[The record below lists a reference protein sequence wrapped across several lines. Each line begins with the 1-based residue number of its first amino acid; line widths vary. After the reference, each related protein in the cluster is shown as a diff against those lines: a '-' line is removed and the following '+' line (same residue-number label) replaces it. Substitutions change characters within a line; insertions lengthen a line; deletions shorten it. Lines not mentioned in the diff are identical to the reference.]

1 MSVRQLKEQVLSV
14 LRTSKQP
21 TDDVLGKPFS
31 DATPDDLE
39 LYVAREDAY
48 VPLAAQAESSQRA
61 DDGTPLCMHC
71 HLEEGMAVY
80 VGFRA
85 PEQDAPGDPM
95 VQEPSL
101 DDDVED
107 MDAMPPSSPP

>member
-1 MSVRQLKEQVLSV
+1 MDDETTLLIKFSKTVLFLSLPLASMSVRQLKEQVLSV

-85 PEQDAPGDPM
+85 PEQGM
-95 VQEPSL
+95 
-101 DDDVED
+101 
-107 MDAMPPSSPP
+107 